1 MLGFSI
7 NFSFSIPLSLD
18 LKRQRDDA
26 TTSHDNTNSMPN
38 TEQETASLEREEQQ
52 YSDHEVA
59 VIPVQHATVDVNNQ
73 SEEEIPCF
81 TLEFEDLQNL
91 DFNEN
96 DLFIDSTITEKI
108 IHCDDLIE
116 TQTRQQWKSRM
127 MVHCQK
133 SLRRYQIFNVDS
145 SLLESATNNS
155 LHQPTTLV
163 DRETAPKSTSMF
175 ME

>member
-1 MLGFSI
+1 
-7 NFSFSIPLSLD
+7 
-18 LKRQRDDA
+18 
-26 TTSHDNTNSMPN
+26 MPN
-38 TEQETASLEREEQQ
+38 IEQETANLEREKQQ

-73 SEEEIPCF
+73 GEEEIPCF

-96 DLFIDSTITEKI
+96 NLFIDSTITEKI

-116 TQTRQQWKSRM
+116 TLTDEAIMEVENDGSPSKVIEDLGDNQS
-127 MVHCQK
+127 
-133 SLRRYQIFNVDS
+133 FNVDS
-145 SLLESATNNS
+145 SLLECATNNS